1 MVLKKRRRLRWFSII
16 ASFLMVFS
24 LITPAMAAK
33 TSVLN
38 NKLNHSLRDSSEL
51 ALNKM
56 STQLLESFN
65 EDSMVTF
72 LIKFKEKA
80 DTETIAAQAKQQADQ
95 TNMSGKQ
102 SIMLTRSA
110 VVSELRA
117 TSLETQQN
125 VTQYLEQ
132 QVQAGKAKDL
142 TSYYIVNGMAVT
154 ATKEVAKAVA
164 TFDEVEKILPNE
176 TRQLFKTTVEE
187 VESTQSHTSS
197 IEWNVDRVNAPQAW
211 EMGIDG
217 SGTVVASIDTG
228 VQWDHPALKSKYR
241 GYNASTGEVNHDFN
255 WFDATAGR
263 STPYDDQGHGTHV
276 TGTMVGSE
284 PGGNNQVGVAPGAKY
299 IAVKA
304 FTSQGGS
311 DRDLLAA
318 AQWILAPTD
327 ANGNARVDLAP
338 DVVNNSWGGGPGL
351 DEWYRDVV
359 RNWRAAEI
367 FPEFSAG
374 NITLSN
380 PGGPGSVAAPAN
392 YPESFATGSIDINNK
407 VANSSLR
414 GPSPYGLIK
423 PDIAAPGV
431 NIRSSV
437 PGGGYEGG
445 WSGTSMAGPAVSGVA
460 AMLRQVNATMSVE
473 DMEQILLETANPL
486 TDSQYPT
493 VPNHGY
499 GHGLVDAY
507 AAVSAIASGLGKL
520 EGQVTRQGDDSELP
534 TFQHTAPVET
544 YAGMNLDL
552 SIQVTDN
559 VSIASVNLNY
569 LDENDQWTM
578 MQATQ
583 KSGDYTAG
591 EFGVTVSGD
600 KITGSEFIYKW
611 TINDFGNNEVT
622 SQEYSVAVK
631 PGISVGYFEDFEQ
644 SPIGW
649 TSFGNK
655 NSWEWGIPTSGPG
668 NAASGEKVY
677 ATNLS
682 GNYDSSMNATL
693 VMPPVD
699 LPEGES
705 YLQFK
710 QWHNFEESPA
720 GRAWD
725 YGHVFISTDMEE
737 WTQLLMIQGASGG
750 WIDAEVDLS
759 DYNGQRVYIG
769 FNAFS
774 DGSVVREGWYID
786 DVALSTTSQT
796 GDVSIDPIKGKLGI
810 MTESGL
816 GQVKSIKKPGAVIEK
831 GKDALETPI
840 DPKTIKPALPKN
852 ESSTPPF
859 AGDGNGPALLPLGAQ
874 VSILETDRSVYTN
887 PANGKYT
894 LTHGSGSF
902 TAKAEAYG
910 YQSTEQSVTINAD
923 ETAIANFTLL
933 ELAQATISGTVTDQS
948 TGDPIAGATLLLLED
963 ANITPVETDSSGH
976 FSLTAYEGDYTLKV
990 IARGYNSQEAA
1001 ISIGGQSTYDFA
1013 LEPFFT
1019 YPGGEIGYDDGTA
1032 ENARAFYD
1040 AGNGW
1045 GVKMSLPEGDTS
1057 GIVTEGIF
1065 RFWNTEWPVPGGT
1078 AFAVEVW
1085 DAKGPN
1091 GTPGQ
1096 KLAGPF
1102 DAQAKRNNEWTVVNL
1117 SDHNITVD
1125 GDFYMVYI
1133 QSVGNPNAPGLATD
1147 EDGPNA
1153 KRSYQYVSGAW
1164 TPAPAEEGN
1173 YMIRARVNYEVS
1185 QPVITSPKADTITND
1200 ENAVIEGKASPTTT
1214 ITLNNNGEEVDSV
1227 VVGSEGTFSFPIIL
1241 NEGDNEFTAV
1251 SSLDDRVTGTSSPVK
1266 VVLDTLKP
1274 ELTITNPID
1283 GEKTNRESVTVEG
1296 TVMDANLES
1305 VTVNGQKA
1313 SIAEDGTYSKRIL
1326 LDPGVNEIKVIAKD
1340 LAGNK
1345 KTLKISITAQY
1356 VAPEITNLTPKQ
1368 DVHLVTGKSV
1378 KFEFDSAPGLTA
1390 SYIIHMPLTNVD
1402 GGNDV
1407 TNATELPMS
1416 EVSPGH
1422 YVGYWTVPLGV
1433 VADGARVEV
1442 KVTDNFGNAGRKIA
1456 DGKLFINI
1464 GPNINVDEEGVT
1476 EEGAGESSEEDGD
1489 VETDEAT
1496 AVE

>member
-1 MVLKKRRRLRWFSII
+1 MDLKKRGRLRFFSIV
-16 ASFLMVFS
+16 ATFLMLFS
-24 LITPAMAAK
+24 LITPAMAAN

-38 NKLNHSLRDSSEL
+38 NKVNHSLRDSGEL
-51 ALNKM
+51 ALNKV

-65 EDSMVTF
+65 EENMVTF
-72 LIKFKEKA
+72 LIKFKENA
-80 DTETIAAQAKQQADQ
+80 DTETIAAQAKQQANQ
-95 TNMSGKQ
+95 ANISGKQ

-117 TSLETQQN
+117 TSLESQQN

-154 ATKEVAKAVA
+154 ATKEVAKAIA
-164 TFDEVEKILPNE
+164 TFEEVEKVLPNE
-176 TRQLFKTTVEE
+176 TRQLFTTTVED
-187 VESTQSHTSS
+187 VESTQSQTSS

-228 VQWDHPALKSKYR
+228 VQWDHPALKNKYR
-241 GYNASTGEVNHDFN
+241 GYNAATGEVNHDFN

-263 STPYDDQGHGTHV
+263 SIPYDDQGHGTHV
-276 TGTMVGSE
+276 TGTMVGSDSS
-284 PGGNNQVGVAPGAKY
+284 GSNQVGVAPGAKY

-327 ANGNARVDLAP
+327 ANGNTRVDLAP

-460 AMLRQVNATMSVE
+460 AMLRQVNASMSVE
-473 DMEQILLETANPL
+473 DMEQILLETAAPL
-486 TDSQYPT
+486 TDTQYPT

-520 EGQVTRQGDDSELP
+520 EGQVTKQGDDFEPP
-534 TFQHTAPVET
+534 TFSHTAPNET
-544 YAGMNLDL
+544 YAGMDLDL
-552 SIQVTDN
+552 SIQVEDN
-559 VSIASVNLNY
+559 ISIASVQLNY
-569 LDENDQWTM
+569 MDENGQWSSLS
-578 MQATQ
+578 ADQ
-583 KSGDYTAG
+583 KSGDYLSG
-591 EFGVTVSGD
+591 EFGVTVPGD
-600 KITGSEFIYKW
+600 KITGNEFTYKW
-611 TINDFGNNEVT
+611 MINDFGNNEVT
-622 SQEYSVAVK
+622 SETYTVLVK
-631 PGISVGYFEDFEQ
+631 PGITVGYFEDFEQ
-644 SPIGW
+644 SAIGW
-649 TSFGNK
+649 TSFGNA
-655 NSWEWGIPTSGPG
+655 NSWEWGVPTSGPG
-668 NAASGEKVY
+668 NASSGEKVY

-682 GNYDSSMNATL
+682 GNYGTNMNATL

-699 LPEGES
+699 LPDGES

-710 QWHNFEESPA
+710 QWHNFEQSA
-720 GRAWD
+720 SGRAWD

-737 WTQLLMIQGASGG
+737 WTQLAMIQGASAG

-759 DYNGQRVYIG
+759 DYSGQRVYIG
-769 FNAFS
+769 FNVFS

-786 DVALSTTSQT
+786 DVALSATSET
-796 GDVSIDPIKGKLGI
+796 GSVSIDPVEPIKGKLGI
-810 MTESGL
+810 MNDNGQSGL
-816 GQVKSIKKPGAVIEK
+816 GKKTPNKKPESIKEK

-840 DPKTIKPALPKN
+840 DPKTIKPVLPKK
-852 ESSTPPF
+852 EATTPPN
-859 AGDGNGPALLPLGAQ
+859 AGDGNSGPVSLPLGAQ
-874 VSILETDRSVYTN
+874 VSILETDRSVYTS

-894 LTHGSGSF
+894 LTHGAGTF

-910 YQSTEQSVTINAD
+910 YQSKEQSVTINAD
-923 ETAIANFTLL
+923 ETSIANFTL
-933 ELAQATISGTVTDQS
+933 EEVSQATISGTVTDQS

-963 ANITPVETDSSGH
+963 ANITPVETDGTGQ

-990 IARGYNSQEAA
+990 IARGYHGQEAA
-1001 ISIGGQSTYDFA
+1001 VSIGGQSTYDFS

-1019 YPGGEIGYDDGTA
+1019 YPGGEIGYDDGTG

-1045 GVKMSLPEGDTS
+1045 GVKMSLPENETS
-1057 GIVTEGIF
+1057 GVVTEGIF

-1085 DAKGPN
+1085 DAKGPE

-1117 SDHNITVD
+1117 AEHNIAVD

-1185 QPVITSPKADTITND
+1185 QPVITSPEAGTITND
-1200 ENAVIEGKASPTTT
+1200 ANAVIEGKASPTTT
-1214 ITLNNNGEEVDSV
+1214 ITLENNGEEVDSV
-1227 VVGSEGTFSFPIIL
+1227 VVGSEGTFSFPVVL

-1251 SSLDDRVTGTSSPVK
+1251 SSMDGRVTGSSSPVM

-1313 SIAEDGTYSKRIL
+1313 AVAEDGTYSKRIL

-1345 KTLKISITAQY
+1345 KTIKISITAQY
-1356 VAPEITNLTPKQ
+1356 VAPEITNLTPEQ

-1390 SYIIHMPLTNVD
+1390 NYIIHMPLTNVD

-1464 GPNINVDEEGVT
+1464 GQNINVDEEVVK
-1476 EEGAGESSEEDGD
+1476 EENGD
-1489 VETDEAT
+1489 VETDEST
-1496 AVE
+1496 TVE